1 MKGLRITGVC
11 VWFFWFG
18 LGLIFF
24 FWIIDYTCGIKP
36 AVTAFPNAL
45 LSTAMRVPGLHTT
58 AWGQAPTGV
67 SLIDTAVSGGNILPI
82 RKELIM
88 SNSEIRTSPH
98 PRIHIRAASPSPCSP
113 WATTLIPLSPWCLSR
128 DREPF
133 ELGCSVYAP
142 SDKQG
147 SHTVCLKKKAKPLCV
162 LEQWGGGG
170 MFMPI
175 PVRVMSQSA
184 AGWLWPSGTSVN
196 TEGEGSHLNRFSA

>member
-1 MKGLRITGVC
+1 MCLFFRFGLGW
-11 VWFFWFG
+11 VWFF
-18 LGLIFF
+18 FF

-45 LSTAMRVPGLHTT
+45 LSTAVRVPGLHTT

-67 SLIDTAVSGGNILPI
+67 SLIDTAVSGGNVLPI

-98 PRIHIRAASPSPCSP
+98 PRIHIRAASPSPCYP
-113 WATTLIPLSPWCLSR
+113 WATMLIPLSPWCLSR

-133 ELGCSVYAP
+133 ELGCSVCAP

-147 SHTVCLKKKAKPLCV
+147 SHTQFASRKRHSLCV

-170 MFMPI
+170 VFMPI
-175 PVRVMSQSA
+175 
-184 AGWLWPSGTSVN
+184 L
-196 TEGEGSHLNRFSA
+196 